1 MLLRALR
8 VLVGYLLAC
17 IAFALVLVAFV
28 FTPGEFASLP
38 AGAAT
43 ERLAMAAFQ
52 LLASFI
58 QVAIFA
64 APAALVAAGIAEW
77 RGVGAWFYYTA
88 AALLIAGIGFL
99 AQYASEL
106 QGAPTIV
113 NGYAVVA
120 FLAGGIAAGLVYWL
134 VAGRR
139 SAPRNAVAP
148 SSAA

>member
-8 VLVGYLLAC
+8 VLMGYLLAC

-38 AGAAT
+38 ADAVT
-43 ERLAMAAFQ
+43 ERLAMAGFQ

-58 QVAIFA
+58 QVVIFA

-77 RGVGAWFYYTA
+77 RHVSAWFYYVVM
-88 AALLIAGIGFL
+88 ALLIAGIGFL

-120 FLAGGIAAGLVYWL
+120 FLAGGISAGLVYWL
-134 VAGRR
+134 
-139 SAPRNAVAP
+139 AVARRP
-148 SSAA
+148 APGKAAALHSA